1 MKSKSYLKQKRN
13 RQYEEITKEFSEA
26 GLNLSEV
33 KLEDFAE
40 SRKKETIKFQKVLSS
55 KKTSKTGHQL
65 LPKHMR
71 RRQMSHNPY
80 RIPRRNRLANLTVNV
95 KSKCTKHK
103 RKLKNLKNSLI
114 RRATKQNWLET
125 HLWLSKRFVMKKYL
139 DTYTIPYKRRDKGLR
154 ACYKYWQYN
163 SCIHDMSYYEY
174 LVIKFK
180 DSSDINSFFNALKEK
195 YTLTTLP
202 SLINE
207 MKLYEI
213 DVYNKRQLIG
223 PVSFF
228 YKDKVVIFSVVSII
242 TNEVNEML
250 NEMKINDNINCEI
263 EFTHNINT
271 YVLFGKD
278 CLNKMYNIFKACE
291 NDNERM
297 SILNSYEG
305 FKDYF
310 EKCENGHIELIK
322 VNTPSSQFKVNELI
336 FTNCLKSLEYDKVRL
351 NLPIFS
357 DTNKYSNDVIELFTS
372 SSKVKKGNEND
383 YMNNSINKRML
394 IDSITE
400 RTTFMH
406 RKEVDLKELN
416 KKMSDSI
423 KMKKMNQPIQFQAK
437 KNSEYNKGQT
447 YDSKAIKPKDVL
459 SVNKETYITIIKQSI
474 IYDDNKVEDNYLLL
488 FKRGFSN
495 DLLRRYVY
503 INTKAVGLKE
513 YERYKSQFNKLNF
526 PKDYPGTFAYK
537 QYILTRAKSAISKYY
552 KKPPSKRI
560 NYIRINN
567 PSPFYPSWY
576 YIKNTMPSPSINDS
590 LNKVSVVFSNKILAS
605 KEKITHF
612 FNLVGDKQEK
622 DSIFLLGI
630 KFHTVER
637 GVPRY
642 NDLICIPN
650 EKDIQMYLDYIK
662 NKKVFKTNLFG
673 EQKENVTDINI
684 INTVT
689 NNFLIHEQ
697 FNTSK
702 IEKNNTLNREIV
714 SILDYYESNMTKQLT
729 NKTINSD
736 FTLHLSDNPKREIIG
751 YVTSGL
757 YDYNSNLGKGQAFI
771 IINKYSKLIQLK
783 KTFGLEFIP
792 ALLRN
797 KTSIVSY
804 IISLDE

>member
-26 GLNLSEV
+26 GLNLSEI
-33 KLEDFAE
+33 KIEDFAE

-95 KSKCTKHK
+95 KSKCRKHK
-103 RKLKNLKNSLI
+103 RKLNNLKNSLI

-139 DTYTIPYKRRDKGLR
+139 NTYTIPYKRRDKGLR
-154 ACYKYWQYN
+154 ACYKYWQYH
-163 SCIHDMSYYEY
+163 SCIHEMSYYDY

-180 DSSDINSFFNALKEK
+180 ESSEINSFFNAIKEK
-195 YTLTTLP
+195 YTLDTLP
-202 SLINE
+202 SLIKE
-207 MKLYEI
+207 MKRYDI
-213 DVYNKRQLIG
+213 NVYNKRQLIG

-228 YKDKVVIFSVVSII
+228 YNDKVVIFSVVSII

-250 NEMKINDNINCEI
+250 NEMKVNVNINCEI

-278 CLNKMYNIFKACE
+278 CLNKMYNIFRSCE
-291 NDNERM
+291 NDNDKM
-297 SILNSYEG
+297 SILNNYER
-305 FKDYF
+305 FKAYF
-310 EKCENGHIELIK
+310 EKCENGHIEIIK
-322 VNTPSSQFKVNELI
+322 VNKPSSQFKVNELI
-336 FTNCLKSLEYDKVRL
+336 FTNCLKSLEHDKDRL
-351 NLPIFS
+351 NVTIFS
-357 DTNKYSNDVIELFTS
+357 NTNKYCNTVIELFTS
-372 SSKVKKGNEND
+372 SSKIKNVDEND
-383 YMNNSINKRML
+383 YKNEINKSML

-406 RKEVDLKELN
+406 RKKVDLKELN

-437 KNSEYNKGQT
+437 RNSEYNKGQI
-447 YDSKAIKPKDVL
+447 YDSKTINPKDVL
-459 SVNKETYITIIKQSI
+459 SVNKETYITIIKHSI
-474 IYDDNKVEDNYLLL
+474 IHDDNKVEDSYLLL
-488 FKRGFSN
+488 FQRGFSN
-495 DLLRRYVY
+495 DLLRRFVY

-526 PKDYPGTFAYK
+526 PKDYPGSFAYK
-537 QYILTRAKSAISKYY
+537 QYILSRAKSAISKYY

-560 NYIRINN
+560 NYIRISN

-576 YIKNTMPSPSINDS
+576 YLKNALPSPSINDS
-590 LNKVSVVFSNKILAS
+590 LNKVSVVFSNTMLAS
-605 KEKITHF
+605 KEKMTHF
-612 FNLVGDKQEK
+612 FNIVGDKNEK

-637 GVPRY
+637 GVPRF

-650 EKDIQMYLDYIK
+650 EEDIQMYLDYVK
-662 NKKVFKTNLFG
+662 NKKVINANLFG
-673 EQKENVTDINI
+673 KQKENVTDINI
-684 INTVT
+684 INTVK

-697 FNTSK
+697 LNTSK
-702 IEKNNTLNREIV
+702 IEKNNTLNAEIV
-714 SILDYYESNMTKQLT
+714 SVLDYYESNMTKQLS

-736 FTLHLSDNPKREIIG
+736 FTLHLLQNPKREIIG

-757 YDYNSNLGKGQAFI
+757 YDYNSNFGKGQAYI

-783 KTFGLEFIP
+783 RKFGLDFIP

-797 KTSIVSY
+797 KTSIVLY
-804 IISLDE
+804 LISLDE